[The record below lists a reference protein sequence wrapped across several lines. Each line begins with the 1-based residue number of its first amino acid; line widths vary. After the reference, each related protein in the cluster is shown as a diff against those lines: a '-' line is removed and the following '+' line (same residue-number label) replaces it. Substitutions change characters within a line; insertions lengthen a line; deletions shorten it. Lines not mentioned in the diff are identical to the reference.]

1 MRISLVLR
9 AMRQVRV
16 FLEESYK
23 DETVRGS
30 VSFKAKAAL

>member
-1 MRISLVLR
+1 MRISSVLR
-9 AMRQVRV
+9 AMRQARV

-30 VSFKAKAAL
+30 ITFKAKAAL